1 LRAKLNTPSKG
12 FLIVRLAADLSLH
25 EWAVANADGAILRGP
40 WKLENPDFA
49 IACQLPALILCN
61 SPELLV
67 RQVQVPARAQERFRS
82 AVGFAL
88 EDSLAAEVEGLQ
100 FALPEQLKEGVN
112 ACIIARASWLATLK
126 QRLTDWGIVRAQLV
140 PECLLL
146 PANSALLERHFASFK
161 LGVNSA
167 GAIESDSLVSIFR
180 QRNQLDGALPITL
193 YHTDALELKGL
204 PNYVSAEPLG
214 YVLHFLLQQ
223 ALQHES
229 WGNLLKSEPQ
239 AQSQPL
245 PAAPAWRWALWL
257 AGAAAML
264 QLFSFF
270 SSYWQLHQLDQTQRV
285 EISALFAEVFPG
297 KVAYEGNALDPI
309 GMLASRLQQDS
320 QRSSALQGGGLLALL
335 SLSAPI
341 LVGETQVALVN
352 AEYRNGELE
361 LGMRAANL
369 ITLDSVRGRLA
380 TLGELNVALGN
391 NVVDPSG
398 QMLTGRIKLSLR
410 ANVAQPRLG
419 TGQDAGQNSGAIS
432 P

>member
-1 LRAKLNTPSKG
+1 MPAKLSAPSTG
-12 FLIVRLAADLSLH
+12 YLIVRLAADLSLH
-25 EWAVANADGAILRGP
+25 EWAIANAQGAVLRGP
-40 WKLENPDFA
+40 WKADNPDFSA
-49 IACQLPALILCN
+49 ACQLPALVLCN
-61 SPELLV
+61 SPELLI

-88 EDSLAAEVEGLQ
+88 EDSLAAEIEGLQ
-100 FALPEQLKEGVN
+100 FALPEQLKEGQNECV
-112 ACIIARASWLATLK
+112 IARASWLAKLK
-126 QRLTDWGIVRAQLV
+126 QRLSDWGIVRVQLV

-146 PANSALLERHFASFK
+146 PPNSALLERHFASFK
-161 LGVNSA
+161 LGSNSA

-204 PNYVSAEPLG
+204 PSYVSAEPLG

-229 WGNLLKSEPQ
+229 WGNLLKAEPQ
-239 AQSQPL
+239 KGTEVA
-245 PAAPAWRWALWL
+245 PAAPAWRWAIWL
-257 AGAAAML
+257 AGAAAIL
-264 QLFSFF
+264 QLLSFF
-270 SSYWQLHQLDQTQRV
+270 SGYWQLRQMDQTQRG
-285 EISALFAEVFPG
+285 EISALFSEVFPD

-320 QRSSALQGGGLLALL
+320 QRSNALQGGGLMALL

-341 LVGETQVALVN
+341 LAGETQVTLVN

-380 TLGELNVALGN
+380 TLPELNVALGS

-410 ANVAQPRLG
+410 AQAVAPNAN
-419 TGQDAGQNSGAIS
+419 AGA

>member
-1 LRAKLNTPSKG
+1 MRPRANTPSAG
-12 FLIVRLAADLSLH
+12 FLVLRLAADLSLY
-25 EWAVANADGAILRGP
+25 EWAVANASGAILRGP
-40 WKLENPDFA
+40 WKAENADFQA
-49 IACQLPALILCN
+49 ACQLPALIMCN

-88 EDSLAAEVEGLQ
+88 EDSLAGEVDELQ
-100 FALPEQLKEGVN
+100 FALPEPLAEGMNECVL
-112 ACIIARASWLATLK
+112 ARASWLAALK
-126 QRLTDWGIVRAQLV
+126 QRLQAWGIAQSQLV

-146 PANSALLERHFASFK
+146 PPNSALLERHFASFK
-161 LGVNSA
+161 LGANSA

-204 PNYVSAEPLG
+204 PSYVSAEPLG

-223 ALQHES
+223 ALAHES
-229 WGNLLKSEPQ
+229 WGNLLKSE
-239 AQSQPL
+239 
-245 PAAPAWRWALWL
+245 APANQAPKVGGVSWRWALVL
-257 AGAAAML
+257 AGGAALL
-264 QLFSFF
+264 QLLSFF
-270 SSYWQLHQLDQTQRV
+270 SGYWQLLQKDAAQRA
-285 EISALFAEVFPG
+285 EISAMFAEVFPG
-297 KVAYEGNALDPI
+297 KVAYEGNAIDPT
-309 GMLASRLQQDS
+309 GMLQSKLKQDS
-320 QRSSALQGGGLLALL
+320 QRSSALQNGGLLALL
-335 SLSAPI
+335 SLAAPI
-341 LVGETQVALVN
+341 LVGETRVTLVN

-369 ITLDSVRGRLA
+369 ITLDGVRGRLA
-380 TLGELNVALGN
+380 TLPELNVALGN

-410 ANVAQPRLG
+410 TSASSNSSTPR
-419 TGQDAGQNSGAIS
+419 GA